1 MSDYQIKYLKYKKKY
16 DKLKSKLITKINSV
30 PKYKLLY
37 NTFVNNYLSNN
48 NYGDNNTIFIDNIID
63 LNSIINDLD
72 IDDNNTNLNI
82 KMNKFNTKLDT
93 IKEEEDDL

>member
-37 NTFVNNYLSNN
+37 NAFVI
-48 NYGDNNTIFIDNIID
+48 IF
-63 LNSIINDLD
+63 
-72 IDDNNTNLNI
+72 
-82 KMNKFNTKLDT
+82 
-93 IKEEEDDL
+93 E